1 MEENFYAFS
10 TSFLTFFMAFIF
22 GCGGC
27 EMGVGALFL
36 IFGVP
41 CNIPVNL
48 DQIPFRDQSSEK
60 YFLSKGSVTVTLNGQ
75 QFTAKKGDSFFFP
88 VQVKF

>member
-27 EMGVGALFL
+27 EMGIGALFFL
-36 IFGVP
+36 FGVRFGLP
-41 CNIPVNL
+41 LASPVTPANNL
-48 DQIPFRDQSSEK
+48 LKR
-60 YFLSKGSVTVTLNGQ
+60 
-75 QFTAKKGDSFFFP
+75 FFCP
-88 VQVKF
+88 KDPSL